1 MQGKMRPF
9 RWAMLGIA
17 MALLTACTPLYR
29 NHGYVP
35 VDDDLALIE
44 VGVDT
49 RDTVAEK
56 VGRPS
61 TLGLLNDT
69 GWYYVQSR
77 WETLGPRAA
86 KEVDRQV
93 VAITFT
99 PEGTVT
105 DVGRYGLEDGQVV
118 TISRRVTES
127 NVRGAS
133 FIRQLL
139 GNIGGL
145 RADQVLQ

>member
-1 MQGKMRPF
+1 MQGKGRPY
-9 RWAMLGIA
+9 RWVMVAVTVAVLAG
-17 MALLTACTPLYR
+17 CTPLYR

-35 VDDDLALIE
+35 EEAALTLIQ

-49 RDTVAEK
+49 RESVAEK

-61 TLGLLNDT
+61 TSGLLNDT

-77 WETLGPRAA
+77 WKTVGPR
-86 KEVDRQV
+86 EPQEIDRQV

-99 PEGTVT
+99 PEGQVT
-105 DVGRYGLEDGQVV
+105 DVGRYGLQDGQVI
-118 TISRRVTES
+118 TLSRRVTEP

-145 RADQVLQ
+145 RAEQVLE